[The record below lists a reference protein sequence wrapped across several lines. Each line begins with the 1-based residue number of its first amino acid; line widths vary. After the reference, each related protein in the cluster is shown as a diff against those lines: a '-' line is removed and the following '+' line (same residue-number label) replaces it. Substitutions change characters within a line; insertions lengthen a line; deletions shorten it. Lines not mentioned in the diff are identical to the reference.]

1 MTDKLKVVG
10 IDVSKDRLDVCVL
23 PEGAASSQANDEAG
37 IVSLVE
43 AFKRLRPDLV
53 VMEATGGYETEAA
66 MAISAAGMRLAVVN
80 PRQVRDF
87 AKATGLLAKTDAIDA
102 RAIAQFGVA
111 IDPQVTAVPDEDAQ
125 ELQAMMVRRGQLIAM
140 RTQEKNR
147 LALAFGTM
155 RKPIKEHIA
164 WLDRAIDGLDIDLTH
179 KLRTSPAWKDKEDL
193 LRSFKGIGPVSARTM
208 LADLPELGQLNRKKI
223 AALVGV
229 APFNCDSGT
238 FRGQRHIW
246 GGRARVRT
254 VLYMAAISAIR
265 TNPLIRA
272 FYEHL
277 TASGKPRKVAIV
289 ACMRK
294 MLTILNAMAK
304 TQTRWTAA
312 AAATSRTRM
321 APRRTRPPRC
331 PRPGRPSS
339 RWPRRPASRR

>member
-1 MTDKLKVVG
+1 VQWEAKVLDDKLKVVG
-10 IDVSKDRLDVCVL
+10 VDVSKARLDVCVL
-23 PEGAASSQANDEAG
+23 PEGVTSSHANDEAG
-37 IVSLVE
+37 IVQLVE
-43 AFKRLRPDLV
+43 SLKQAKPGLV

-66 MAISAAGMRLAVVN
+66 MAISAASIRLAVVN

-87 AKATGLLAKTDAIDA
+87 AKASGFLAKTDAIDA
-102 RAIAQFGVA
+102 RVIAQFGVA
-111 IDPQVTAVPDEDAQ
+111 IAPQVTAMRDEDAQ

-164 WLDRAIDGLDIDLTH
+164 WLDQAIDGLDIDLTH
-179 KLRTSPAWKDKEDL
+179 KLRTSPAWKAKEDL
-193 LRSFKGIGPVSARTM
+193 LRSFKGIGPVNARTM
-208 LADLPELGQLNRKKI
+208 LADLPELGNLNRKKI

-254 VLYMAAISAIR
+254 ALYMAAISAIR
-265 TNPLIRA
+265 TNPVIKA

-304 TQTRWTAA
+304 TQTRWQPPAA
-312 AAATSRTRM
+312 HQ
-321 APRRTRPPRC
+321 
-331 PRPGRPSS
+331 
-339 RWPRRPASRR
+339 PA

>member
-1 MTDKLKVVG
+1 MDDKLEVVG
-10 IDVSKDRLDVCVL
+10 IDVSKARLDVCVL
-23 PEGAASSQANDEAG
+23 PDGSARSHANDEAG
-37 IVSLVE
+37 IVQLVGSLKQ
-43 AFKRLRPDLV
+43 AKPGLV

-66 MAISAAGMRLAVVN
+66 MAISAAGIRLAVVN

-87 AKATGLLAKTDAIDA
+87 AKASGFLAKTDAIDA
-102 RAIAQFGVA
+102 RVIAQFGVA
-111 IDPQVTAVPDEDAQ
+111 IDPQVTAVRDEDAQ

-164 WLDRAIDGLDIDLTH
+164 WLDRAIEGLDIDLTH
-179 KLRTSPAWKDKEDL
+179 KLRTSPAWKAKEDL
-193 LRSFKGIGPVSARTM
+193 LRSFKGIGPVNARTM
-208 LADLPELGQLNRKKI
+208 LADLPELGSLNRKKI

-254 VLYMAAISAIR
+254 ALYMAAVTAIR
-265 TNPLIRA
+265 TNPVIKT

-277 TASGKPRKVAIV
+277 TASGKPRKVVIV

-304 TQTRWTAA
+304 TQTRWQPPAA
-312 AAATSRTRM
+312 HQ
-321 APRRTRPPRC
+321 
-331 PRPGRPSS
+331 
-339 RWPRRPASRR
+339 PA

>member
-1 MTDKLKVVG
+1 MDRELKVVG
-10 IDVSKDRLDVCVL
+10 IDVSKARLDLCVL
-23 PEGAASSQANDEAG
+23 PQGSSGSEANDETGIGALIGRLKQLKAG
-37 IVSLVE
+37 
-43 AFKRLRPDLV
+43 LV

-66 MAISAAGMRLAVVN
+66 IAISAAGMRLAVVN

-87 AKATGLLAKTDAIDA
+87 AKASGFLAKTDAIDA
-102 RAIAQFGVA
+102 RVIAQFGVA
-111 IDPQVTAVPDEDAQ
+111 IDPQVTVVPDEDAR

-155 RKPIKEHIA
+155 RKPIKEHIS
-164 WLDRAIDGLDIDLTH
+164 WLDHAIEGLDIDLTH
-179 KLRTSPAWKDKEDL
+179 KLRTSPAWKAKEDL

-208 LADLPELGQLNRKKI
+208 LADLPELGSLNRKKI

-254 VLYMAAISAIR
+254 ALYMAAIAAIR
-265 TNPLIRA
+265 TNPVIRA

-304 TQTRWTAA
+304 TKTRWQPPAA
-312 AAATSRTRM
+312 LQ
-321 APRRTRPPRC
+321 
-331 PRPGRPSS
+331 
-339 RWPRRPASRR
+339 PA

>member
-1 MTDKLKVVG
+1 MTDKPKVVG
-10 IDVSKDRLDVCVL
+10 IDVSKARLDVCVL
-23 PEGAASSQANDEAG
+23 PEGAASSETNDEAG
-37 IVSLVE
+37 IVALVE
-43 AFKRLRPDLV
+43 AFRRLGPDLV
-53 VMEATGGYETEAA
+53 VMEATGGYESEAA
-66 MAISAAGMRLAVVN
+66 MAISAAGLRLAVVN

-111 IDPQVTAVPDEDAQ
+111 IDPQVTAVPHEDAQ

-140 RTQEKNR
+140 RTQEKNQ

-155 RKPIKEHIA
+155 RKPIKEHIT
-164 WLDRAIDGLDIDLTH
+164 WLDRAIEGLDIDLTH
-179 KLRTSPAWKDKEDL
+179 KLRTSPAWKAKEDL

-208 LADLPELGQLNRKKI
+208 LADLPELGSLNRKKI

-229 APFNCDSGT
+229 APFNCDSGA

-254 VLYMAAISAIR
+254 ALYMAAVAAIR
-265 TNPLIRA
+265 TNPVIRA

-277 TASGKPRKVAIV
+277 TTSGKPRKVAIV

-304 TQTRWTAA
+304 TQTRWHPPAA
-312 AAATSRTRM
+312 NQ
-321 APRRTRPPRC
+321 
-331 PRPGRPSS
+331 
-339 RWPRRPASRR
+339 PA